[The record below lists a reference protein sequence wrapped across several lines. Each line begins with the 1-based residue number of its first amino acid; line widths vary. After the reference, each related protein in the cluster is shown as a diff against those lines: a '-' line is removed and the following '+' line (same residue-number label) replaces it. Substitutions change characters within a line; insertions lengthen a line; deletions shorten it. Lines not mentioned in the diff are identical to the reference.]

1 MGDIVIVINDSTSS
15 NNGSYIYNGSGWS
28 TLALY
33 NTIGMLS
40 NLSDVTL
47 SSLAVI
53 QILKWNGTKWV
64 NTAVDDRLAIY
75 QMLHYQVYQIIKYYN
90 IIHLY

>member
-1 MGDIVIVINDSTSS
+1 MGDIALVINDSTSFNS
-15 NNGSYIYNGSGWS
+15 GSYIQNGSGWS

-47 SSLAVI
+47 SSLAI
-53 QILKWNGTKWV
+53 KQILKWNGSKCVTS
-64 NTAVDDRLAIY
+64 ACSGGYD
-75 QMLHYQVYQIIKYYN
+75 
-90 IIHLY
+90 

>member
-1 MGDIVIVINDSTSS
+1 MEQGQEGHEEGSAEEDHQEEGDRDRDRSLSEYTSS

-28 TLALY
+28 KLALY

-47 SSLAVI
+47 SSLSV
-53 QILKWNGTKWV
+53 T
-64 NTAVDDRLAIY
+64 
-75 QMLHYQVYQIIKYYN
+75 
-90 IIHLY
+90 